1 MFGSAYIF
9 HLQFVMQDYVR
20 AGAISPVSTD
30 IILSGGYDNIVRMY
44 DTRINASVFNMDHG
58 APVESVL
65 FLPTGGVF
73 LSAGTLCK
81 PSDHFIWY
89 WGLHTT
95 NAFITYTGIRI
106 VRNIEVSLTLRKIV
120 AIYGIQD
127 FCATEAVRL
136 KVHLEIH
143 S

>member
-1 MFGSAYIF
+1 MILHFKAKSLMFGSAYIF

-73 LSAGTLCK
+73 LSAGTLYK

-89 WGLHTT
+89 
-95 NAFITYTGIRI
+95 
-106 VRNIEVSLTLRKIV
+106 
-120 AIYGIQD
+120 
-127 FCATEAVRL
+127 
-136 KVHLEIH
+136 
-143 S
+143 